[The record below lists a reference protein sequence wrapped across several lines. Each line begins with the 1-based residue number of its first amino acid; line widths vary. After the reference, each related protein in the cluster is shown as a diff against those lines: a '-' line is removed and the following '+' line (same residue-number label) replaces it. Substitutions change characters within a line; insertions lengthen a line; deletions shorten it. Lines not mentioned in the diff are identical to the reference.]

1 MYIKYLMTNR
11 YDPIHFKTF
20 ITYIFSYLFFA
31 AETSA
36 EFAETKTGHTYHTSH
51 YSAIWCTHHGHLAL
65 HNSLGDLAGK
75 FLFQFSRLL

>member
-1 MYIKYLMTNR
+1 MSLFYILISVFKKVFR
-11 YDPIHFKTF
+11 FKTV
-20 ITYIFSYLFFA
+20 IFFLFA

-51 YSAIWCTHHGHLAL
+51 YRAVGCTHHDHLAL

-75 FLFQFSRLL
+75 FSIIL

>member
-1 MYIKYLMTNR
+1 MSLFYILNSV
-11 YDPIHFKTF
+11 FKKV
-20 ITYIFSYLFFA
+20 SDLKLLFFFLFA

-51 YSAIWCTHHGHLAL
+51 YRAVGCTHHGHLAL

-75 FLFQFSRLL
+75 FSIIF